1 MRNPMEQFLD
11 AMKGLEK
18 TRTPLDGE
26 TLPSTSDT
34 ALDSSL
40 DPSKMSPLE
49 MAEWWL
55 GQSLSEDKKYNQ

>member
-1 MRNPMEQFLD
+1 MSKKHGQVSHDPRNIT
-11 AMKGLEK
+11 K
-18 TRTPLDGE
+18 TYSSPDGE

-34 ALDSSL
+34 ALDSSF

-55 GQSLSEDKKYNQ
+55 GQSLSDDNGDA